1 MSHQLTFW
9 DTPNATSSPVK
20 ASGPTRSGSQDGPMI
35 ARFGRDHAPV
45 NLSARQA
52 KEKGLLTSGTFGLHS
67 TGSSSSAALTSCL
80 ASRLQAKTASA
91 GSTLFKL
98 TWKPWTTPSGRSLS
112 LLRASALRISESGF
126 TGWPTPTTR
135 DWKDGGNPDVNV
147 PLSGLLGRVVWLA
160 GWPTPTARDHF
171 PAHSEEYIAAKKAQG
186 HGMANLNDL
195 VQLTGWPTTS
205 CNNDRSPR
213 DWVMTREVGSKNQ
226 QRLQDCAAIA
236 GPARLTA
243 SGEMLTG
250 SDAAMESGGQLNPS
264 HSRWLMGLPAAWDTC
279 IWNAMEDM
287 KNANPK
293 KKRPNKTL
301 PNLRE
306 PVGEKGILGTA
317 GGYGGVQEAGLLQ
330 SSLHGEG
337 IRRGNEGPKRE
348 EQSKAVSKGEG
359 AILQPVREAVS
370 SCAPCG
376 REPDEQLAGKSG
388 KPLRFVS
395 QTGAPIAGSPLIV
408 GATNRTAL
416 LRLHGNAIVAPQAA
430 AFIESYIEVM
440 GAE

>member
-1 MSHQLTFW
+1 MSHQLTLW

-20 ASGPTRSGSQDGPMI
+20 ASGLTRSGWQDGPMI

-52 KEKGLLTSGTFGLHS
+52 KERGLMTSGIFGLHS
-67 TGSSSSAALTSCL
+67 TGSSSSAALTSSL

-91 GSTLFKL
+91 GSTLWRL
-98 TWKPWTTPSGRSLS
+98 TWKPWTTPAGRSLS
-112 LLRASALRISESGF
+112 LLRASALRTSESGF
-126 TGWPTPTTR
+126 T
-135 DWKDGGNPDVNV
+135 
-147 PLSGLLGRVVWLA
+147 

-195 VQLTGWPTTS
+195 VQLAGWPTTS

-213 DWVMTREVGSKNQ
+213 DWVMTREDGSKNQ

-250 SDAAMESGGQLNPS
+250 SDAGMESGGQLNPS

-279 IWNAMEDM
+279 VWNAIEDL
-287 KNANPK
+287 KHANTK
-293 KKRPNKTL
+293 KKRPNKAL
-301 PNLRE
+301 PNMRE
-306 PVGEKGILGTA
+306 SVGEKGILGTA
-317 GGYGGVQEAGLLQ
+317 GGSGGVQEAGLLQ

-337 IRRGNEGPKRE
+337 LRRGNEGPKRE
-348 EQSKAVSKGEG
+348 EQSKAVSKGEE
-359 AILQPVREAVS
+359 ASLQQVREAVAS
-370 SCAPCG
+370 RASCG
-376 REPDEQLAGKSG
+376 RKPYEQLAGKFG
-388 KPLRFVS
+388 KPMRFVS
-395 QTGAPIAGSPLIV
+395 QTGAPIAGFPLIV
-408 GATNRTAL
+408 GATNRPAL

-440 GAE
+440 EAAE